1 MNDLKV
7 LAVITARGGSKGI
20 PRKNIKDLAGKP
32 LIAWTI
38 EAAKGSVLLN
48 DFLVSTDD
56 QEIADI
62 SRQFGAPVPFLRPP
76 ELATDTATSMAVVQ
90 HALVWMKENEGKTYD
105 ALMILQPTS
114 PLRTSEDIDGC
125 IEKMRQTDCD
135 SVMAMYRLSDLS
147 LKKLKILDEDKI
159 LPVVEDEGPQTTMR
173 QLAKPL
179 YKRNGCAYLTKVGF
193 IDQGDLFGKDSRAYI
208 MSEDRSADINT
219 PLDFEIADFLMR
231 RKLNK

>member
-1 MNDLKV
+1 MNDPKI

-38 EAAKGSVLLN
+38 EAAKGSKLLT
-48 DFLVSTDD
+48 DFFVSTDD
-56 QEIADI
+56 QEIVDV
-62 SRQFGAPVPFLRPP
+62 SRHFGAPVPFLRPE

-90 HALVWMKENEGKTYD
+90 HALAWMKENEGKTYD

-114 PLRTSEDIDGC
+114 PFRTAEDIDAC
-125 IEKMRQTDCD
+125 IELMRRTDCD
-135 SVMAMYRLSDLS
+135 SVMSMVKLSDFAA
-147 LKKLKILDEDKI
+147 KKLKVLEGDVIK
-159 LPVVEDEGPQTTMR
+159 PWMEDEGTQSSSR
-173 QLAKPL
+173 QALGGVF
-179 YKRNGCAYLTKVGF
+179 KRNCAVYLTKVAS
-193 IDQGDLFGKDSRAYI
+193 IAQSDLFGKDSRAYV
-208 MSEDRSADINT
+208 MPEDVSVDINT